1 MTSVQGQ
8 RFDQRIDDGHH
19 GQLSGNLIIGQ
30 VTYREKNGAS
40 RFVTAFP
47 EAIRPD
53 QCSDK
58 YRLDAGNS
66 QG

>member
-19 GQLSGNLIIGQ
+19 GQLSGNLVIGQ
-30 VTYREKNGAS
+30 VTYHGKSSCS

-58 YRLDAGNS
+58 YRLDVGN
-66 QG
+66 GEG